1 MSSTFNEATRVQMP
15 AMVHL
20 TRLGYSYFGKISE
33 DKKGVVYDGDTNI
46 LIQVFKSQFERLNPN
61 HKNEFEQVFQDIKRE
76 LDYNDLGE
84 AFYKR
89 IKSVSPTKL
98 IDFEN
103 ISNNTFHFTSEF
115 TCKNENEEFR
125 PDITLFVNG
134 LPLVYIEVKKP
145 NNKEGIVAERNRE
158 YNQRFPNKK
167 FRRFNNITQFMIFSN
182 NMEYDTMGGIVPV
195 QGVFYCT
202 NAYKRAPFSCFREE
216 NPLNEEVAPYNK
228 RYQYKEIDP
237 REEYQI
243 LADFNCQ
250 VIKNHEEYKTNVGI
264 NRPTNRVLTSMCSP
278 ERLLYILRYS
288 LAYVHKQRELKDG
301 TIEKIDEKHIMR
313 YQQLFATYAITDSL
327 SNGIKSGLIWHTQG
341 SGKTALAYYLTNILT
356 DYYAK
361 KDTVAQFFFIVDRI
375 DLLDQATKEFKA
387 RGLKVS
393 TADTKEDL
401 LELLRKPQSAQ
412 GNTGEKEMIVV
423 NIQRF
428 SNDNK
433 KVQLPEYAIKRQR
446 IFIIDEAHR
455 GYKPTGCFLA
465 NLFDADRDSVKLAL
479 TGTPLIGEERNSCS
493 VFGNYIHTYYYDKSI
508 QDGYTLKILR
518 EDIETSWKN
527 KLQEAMSG
535 LDKLVEKK
543 ELSKNDIISH
553 DSYARPLIRYI
564 IEDLIKFRQNRGDNT
579 LGGMVICET
588 SGQARKLFS
597 LFDQTVYEYN
607 QNASQKVN
615 LRAGLILYDSDDKDT
630 RKQVVE
636 DFKENMTVDIL
647 IVYNMLLTGFDAP
660 RLKRLYFGRKL
671 KDHNLLQAITRV
683 NRPYKDNR
691 YGYLIDF
698 ADIKQNFEQTNEAY
712 LKELM
717 RFNNP
722 DEVGIN
728 NITDTFTQVL
738 ENPDKII
745 ADMKE
750 IQDKLFNYAT
760 DNVEDFTTQIS
771 TIEDKQELL
780 ELKKVVTAARDMAN
794 LVRSFGSEELK
805 EKFAQVDL
813 PKLPLMLGELNRRID
828 LINIKERFNPDE
840 KTQQIITDALAN
852 IEFRFNLVKTEEM
865 KLISGGEELK
875 DKYKRAIHSFTSYFD
890 PDDPE
895 YITLQELFIKR
906 FKEHN
911 FVIDSLAKFNEET
924 KAMDEII
931 QRLQSLYN
939 ANKVLLKKYNDDLK
953 FARVHKRIR
962 EENEQRSKK
971 SESPIISS
979 SETEIY
985 KTLFFIKGMVDGQVY
1000 DRNDILKK
1008 DAYFESTVMNI
1019 ITNSLNNLQIAN
1031 KRSDRQ
1037 FIQSRI
1043 SKQYLDQ
1050 YHAQYN

>member
-89 IKSVSPTKL
+89 IKSVSPAKL

-237 REEYQI
+237 REEYRI

-356 DYYAK
+356 DYYAN

-607 QNASQKVN
+607 RNASQKVN

-722 DEVGIN
+722 DEVGIDT
-728 NITDTFTQVL
+728 ITDTFTQVL

-865 KLISGGEELK
+865 KLISGREEFK

-939 ANKVLLKKYNDDLK
+939 ANKVLLKKYNDDVK

>member
-76 LDYNDLGE
+76 LDNNDLGE

-264 NRPTNRVLTSMCSP
+264 NRPTNRLLTSMCSP

-607 QNASQKVN
+607 RNASQKVN

-722 DEVGIN
+722 DEVGID

-794 LVRSFGSEELK
+794 LVRSFGSEEFK

-939 ANKVLLKKYNDDLK
+939 ANKVLLKKYNDDVK